1 MLTIIADSNIAHLH
15 DYFNAQTLQAEVNVI
30 AMIGREITAD
40 ILAKYQ
46 PDALLIRSVTPINQ
60 ALLVDNHSVK
70 FVGSATIGTDH
81 VDQAYL
87 ASRGIVFANA
97 SGCSKHSVAQYVLT
111 AILTL
116 RPQYLSKQNPSLNA
130 QQSPSPS
137 IPTTPIIGIIGLGNI
152 GSTLAK
158 YAQDLGWQVLGYDP
172 LLPPSD
178 INNASLDKVLMDS
191 DAVSLHV
198 PLTFPTTATNEQ
210 SPYPTYHLING
221 KTLAKMPTDSLL
233 INSARGQVVSESNL
247 LADIAN
253 TGRTVVLDV
262 FEHEPMV
269 SEQLLS
275 SLAIATPHIAGYTLE
290 GKLRGTQMIFDAFV
304 QTLPLTPSLE
314 GRGKYLGEKD
324 EQDNSLPLGGRAREG
339 ENLFNQLLP
348 PNPYHWQD
356 LKNKLKSQSQEPL
369 KSSPKKLAEF
379 YDIMA
384 DDKLLRNAV
393 DKQAGQVNGDNFDK
407 LRKNYLLRREWL
419 FD

>member
-15 DYFNAQTLQAEVNVI
+15 DYFNAQTLGTEVNVI
-30 AMIGREITAD
+30 AMIGREINAE
-40 ILAKYQ
+40 IVAKYQ

-60 ALLVDNHSVK
+60 ALLADNHSVK

-87 ASRGIVFANA
+87 ASRGIAFANA

-116 RPQYLSKQNPSLNA
+116 RPQYLSNQNPSLNA
-130 QQSPSPS
+130 QQTPL
-137 IPTTPIIGIIGLGNI
+137 IPTTLTIGIIGLGNI

-191 DAVSLHV
+191 DAMSLHV
-198 PLTFPTTATNEQ
+198 PLTTIEQ
-210 SPYPTYHLING
+210 SPYPTSQLINS

-233 INSARGQVVSESNL
+233 INSARGQVVSESDL
-247 LADIAN
+247 LADIAK
-253 TGRTVVLDV
+253 TGRSVVLDV

-290 GKLRGTQMIFDAFV
+290 GKLRGTQMIFDAFLKV
-304 QTLPLTPSLE
+304 FMIRNE
-314 GRGKYLGEKD
+314 N
-324 EQDNSLPLGGRAREG
+324 EQIGI
-339 ENLFNQLLP
+339 NLFNQLLP
-348 PNPYHWQD
+348 PNPYHWHD
-356 LKNKLKSQSQEPL
+356 LKQQLKEQSKQPL
-369 KSSPKKLAEF
+369 KSSPEKLAEF

-384 DDKLLRNAV
+384 DDKLLRDV
-393 DKQAGQVNGDNFDK
+393 LDKQTGQVNGKDFDK